1 MHPVYRMKQY
11 IWETV
16 ESFGTISTKTNE
28 EKFPK
33 DLFPNIV
40 LSVQI
45 SIWLTTWVRAPFADH
60 VYFGDIV
67 RFRNDVLEAMIGAV

>member
-1 MHPVYRMKQY
+1 MHPVLRRS
-11 IWETV
+11 V
-16 ESFGTISTKTNE
+16 EPFGTISTKTNE

-40 LSVQI
+40 SSIEI
-45 SIWLTTWVRAPFADH
+45 SIWLTTWARAPFADH

-67 RFRNDVLEAMIGAV
+67 SFCNDVLEAMIGAV